1 MNATTNNQPTP
12 EQIDRC
18 ERIVDLTHN
27 QVFYLVE
34 SMSEPGTHY
43 KVIYNR
49 QYRVLQCLPHN
60 GRPCPAAAAG
70 CTCWHRKAAV
80 ATEMQYQ
87 GLKASE
93 RKAVASIEATAEYQQ
108 EQAEQA
114 LCEALRN
121 LAQER
126 NATIQC
132 ADGSWW

>member
-1 MNATTNNQPTP
+1 MNTTTTP

-18 ERIVDLTHN
+18 ERVIDVTHH

-34 SMSEPGTHY
+34 SLSEPGTFY
-43 KVIYNR
+43 KVIYNH

-60 GRPCPAAAAG
+60 GRACPAAAAG
-70 CTCWHRKAAV
+70 NTCWHRKAAV
-80 ATEMQYQ
+80 AAEQEYQ
-87 GLKASE
+87 ALKAAE
-93 RKAVASIEATAEYQQ
+93 RKAQERIEQERQYHR

-114 LCEALRN
+114 LYTAQLN

-126 NATIQC
+126 NRTTQC